1 MKNRNIAVYAAT
13 GFVIACLLLAFY
25 FFLRKPDNISLPA
38 LEQVRRT
45 ITFKDVKYSGEKKG
59 VIDWEIQAKTAHK
72 FIDRPE
78 MEMEVVEGR
87 YKPKADVVVT
97 FKGTKGLMDTE
108 QEKGFVENVDM
119 VYKKEYRLKSK
130 SMDFDF
136 KKGITSTSTPVD
148 VKGPKL
154 TLQGIGLTANTREE
168 TVRIEKDVTGY
179 IETAKGKYRFQSDTF
194 VYLLKHNQYVLD
206 GKVVMKGEDL
216 NLLCDRL
223 YILTREGDP
232 ERIDAI
238 GKVRFISKGTVTK
251 SEKAVY
257 NFKEDRVVL
266 TEHPRIVKDN
276 TEMEGESIVYN
287 LSTGKFSINRSKMRM
302 EKQ

>member
-13 GFVIACLLLAFY
+13 GFVIACLLLASY
-25 FFLRKPDNISLPA
+25 FFLRKPDKVSLPA
-38 LEQVRRT
+38 LEQARRT
-45 ITFKDVKYSGEKKG
+45 IVFKDVKYSGEKRG

-78 MEMEVVEGR
+78 VEMEVVEGQ

-119 VYKKEYRLKSK
+119 LYKKEYRLKSK

-136 KKGITSTSTPVD
+136 KKGITSTGTPVD

-194 VYLLKHNQYVLD
+194 VYLLKENQYVLD
-206 GKVVMKGEDL
+206 GKVVMKGEDM
-216 NLLCDRL
+216 NLICDKL
-223 YILTREGDP
+223 YILTRAGDP
-232 ERIDAI
+232 ERIDAL
-238 GKVRFISKGTVTK
+238 GKVRFISQGTVTK

-302 EKQ
+302 KKQ